1 MSESIGHRC
10 GTIGIAGRPNTGKSS
25 LLNRLVGEKVSI
37 VSAKPQTTR
46 HLITGILTRPDCQ
59 YVFVDAPGQ
68 QTRATSTLHR
78 RLNRRA
84 TEAARDAD
92 VALFVVEALRF
103 GPEDHAV
110 LQNIPQDQR
119 MVAVVNK
126 IDLVENRALLI
137 PFLDRLAKTREF
149 AAIVPVSAKTGKNI
163 AQLLAVLRDTLP
175 AGPAAYPPDQ
185 LTDRDE
191 RFFAAELLR
200 EKLFEQM
207 GAELPYRCEVVIDSF
222 KEEETRH
229 GNLRRI
235 EATILVE
242 RDSQKPIVL
251 GAGGERL
258 KRMATAARKDMEKL
272 FGGKV
277 YLGTWV
283 KVRKAWTD
291 DARILRQLG
300 YE

>member
-1 MSESIGHRC
+1 MSAHRC

-25 LLNRLVGEKVSI
+25 LLNRIVGEKLSI
-37 VSAKPQTTR
+37 VSSKPQTTR
-46 HLITGILTRPDCQ
+46 HLVTGILTRPDCQ

-68 QTRATSTLHR
+68 QAQAKNTLHR

-84 TEAARDAD
+84 SQAARDAD

-103 GPEDHAV
+103 GPEDQMV
-110 LQNIPQDQR
+110 LDKIPGEQR
-119 MVAVVNK
+119 VVAAVNK
-126 IDLVENRALLI
+126 IDRLKNPEQLI
-137 PFLDRLAKTREF
+137 PFLDRLSKTRDF
-149 AAIVPVSAKTGKNI
+149 AAIVPLSAKTGKNLPE
-163 AQLLAVLRDTLP
+163 LLAALRSALP
-175 AGPAAYPPDQ
+175 EGPAAYPPDQ

-200 EKLFEQM
+200 EKLFEAM
-207 GAELPYRCEVVIDSF
+207 GEDMPYRCEVVIDSF
-222 KEEETRH
+222 KEEGR
-229 GNLRRI
+229 LRRI

-258 KRMATAARKDMEKL
+258 KRMASAARKDMEKL

-291 DARILRQLG
+291 DARVLRQLG